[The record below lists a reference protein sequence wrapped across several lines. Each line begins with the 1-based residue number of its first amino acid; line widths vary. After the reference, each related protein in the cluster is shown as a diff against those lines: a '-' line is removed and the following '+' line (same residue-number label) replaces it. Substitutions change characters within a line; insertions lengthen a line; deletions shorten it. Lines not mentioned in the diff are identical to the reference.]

1 MKWIKKTY
9 LQCIPLHFGI
19 WLSFTVFLALLRNH
33 CYSFHRRKWRLVTSI
48 CRGPGPVATRMPFFR
63 RNSNPLQIYS
73 IQDYVH
79 PGDHIQPTYEMT
91 PGFKPLAYIIKN
103 EAFFIIKK
111 TYVSWQTNSYLFFV
125 SNKGKRISKLEKA
138 AKNFVVEIYSVGKWL
153 S

>member
-1 MKWIKKTY
+1 
-9 LQCIPLHFGI
+9 
-19 WLSFTVFLALLRNH
+19 
-33 CYSFHRRKWRLVTSI
+33 
-48 CRGPGPVATRMPFFR
+48 MPFFR

-103 EAFFIIKK
+103 EACFIIKK

-138 AKNFVVEIYSVGKWL
+138 AKNFVVEIYSVGK
-153 S
+153 